1 MHLKLSLFSRDA
13 TQRGT
18 PIIRLWMV
26 PMLLLVSGPP
36 VLRGWRDPLATLR
49 TEFDATIVWQILVY
63 LLAGGLALLHLLR
76 PLRRGIHARHVPLI
90 VLSALVALLFAT
102 SSIWS
107 PSPIATLAMSML
119 LVIGMLATAQFAYS
133 GAELAADPVEI
144 LSAFRWLAGALMI
157 AVLVAYLLNVP
168 GMTQWNPTGV
178 RIRGGRLG
186 TQQILAPAVF
196 AISLYFLAMRLRP
209 AAGELLWIALS
220 LVVIWF
226 ARTRAAYVTLLV
238 AAALVWLVWIRQRV
252 GTRAL
257 LQRAAITLV
266 LGGAFAALALASTGV
281 LELTWQRGGS
291 ADSVTTLSHRT
302 TIWSWTLNQVGEHPF
317 GFGYVTG
324 FRQIFLGMDP
334 IMRDAYQY
342 QGLVVDLI
350 GEAHNS
356 HLELLVAAGW
366 PGFLL
371 YLTVLAVVAYRG
383 IRTVVLS
390 AHDRRHGPIL
400 ALILLTICL
409 LDGMTS
415 SAYAL
420 PTRQSFGILLFS
432 IGMVLL
438 FDVLLVSGNL
448 RRGPG
453 PERAPRAPSV
463 AAPAP

>member
-209 AAGELLWIALS
+209 AAATS
-220 LVVIWF
+220 K
-226 ARTRAAYVTLLV
+226 VT
-238 AAALVWLVWIRQRV
+238 
-252 GTRAL
+252 
-257 LQRAAITLV
+257 
-266 LGGAFAALALASTGV
+266 
-281 LELTWQRGGS
+281 
-291 ADSVTTLSHRT
+291 
-302 TIWSWTLNQVGEHPF
+302 
-317 GFGYVTG
+317 
-324 FRQIFLGMDP
+324 
-334 IMRDAYQY
+334 
-342 QGLVVDLI
+342 
-350 GEAHNS
+350 
-356 HLELLVAAGW
+356 
-366 PGFLL
+366 
-371 YLTVLAVVAYRG
+371 
-383 IRTVVLS
+383 
-390 AHDRRHGPIL
+390 
-400 ALILLTICL
+400 
-409 LDGMTS
+409 
-415 SAYAL
+415 
-420 PTRQSFGILLFS
+420 
-432 IGMVLL
+432 
-438 FDVLLVSGNL
+438 
-448 RRGPG
+448 
-453 PERAPRAPSV
+453 
-463 AAPAP
+463 